1 MEPLRSHAT
10 IRRAD
15 GSVEHVDLD
24 MPPEFLISPSD
35 DLLEM
40 RMSGWQHADEQ
51 HPAGGG
57 RPGYRVAYKT
67 VKLMPAKDIT
77 IPLPQDSRLKVAMGS
92 LNRGGVHTPDGVP
105 GRQPAH
111 HVVPEYGT
119 LSTDITGAVRY
130 IRCLNPA
137 MSFEAWEEEL
147 GGLSYVEIICGVE
160 DAAAN
165 DPDALREAG
174 RSKVV
179 ALKTM
184 LDLMFGP
191 RLLGIPLLEEIGEV
205 FDDWHWNRRLD
216 SVLLSTELQVRSAFL
231 DPDAFVGAAG
241 SFIAAYEG
249 LSNEDQRRFSLA
261 CQWYWLADAEP
272 DQVNRFI
279 QFWLVIESLEMSTT
293 DIAPVKRRLA
303 TVLGTSD
310 GVSDFVGRLFG
321 TRGTLVHGDSASVS
335 SDDLDRVE
343 ALARILLTAR
353 VADVRVAAVPYLRQ
367 IQSWLQAN

>member
-24 MPPEFLISPSD
+24 MPPEFLTSPSD

-191 RLLGIPLLEEIGEV
+191 RLLGIPYSRKSARCSTTGTGTV
-205 FDDWHWNRRLD
+205 GSTRSCCQRSFRSDRPSSTPTPSWARRVHSSPRTRD
-216 SVLLSTELQVRSAFL
+216 CQTRIN
-231 DPDAFVGAAG
+231 DALA
-241 SFIAAYEG
+241 
-249 LSNEDQRRFSLA
+249 SLA
-261 CQWYWLADAEP
+261 SGIGW
-272 DQVNRFI
+272 R
-279 QFWLVIESLEMSTT
+279 
-293 DIAPVKRRLA
+293 
-303 TVLGTSD
+303 
-310 GVSDFVGRLFG
+310 
-321 TRGTLVHGDSASVS
+321 TRSQT
-335 SDDLDRVE
+335 R
-343 ALARILLTAR
+343 
-353 VADVRVAAVPYLRQ
+353 
-367 IQSWLQAN
+367 